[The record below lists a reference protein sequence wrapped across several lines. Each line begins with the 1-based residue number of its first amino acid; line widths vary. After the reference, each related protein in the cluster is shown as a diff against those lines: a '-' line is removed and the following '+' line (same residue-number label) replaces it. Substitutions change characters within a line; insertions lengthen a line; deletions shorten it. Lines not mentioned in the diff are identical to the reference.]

1 MIVSSL
7 RTKIGSPLCRSAG
20 VIAAAAVVLIA
31 LFFSALFFSLG
42 RTETARTVRIVVP
55 IAAGGFGDTLSRLLA
70 EEISGAQGLTVL
82 VEDRPGAGTA
92 LGTEA
97 VARAAPDGNTLL
109 FTAPAF
115 VINPLLRK
123 LSYDPLT
130 SFEPVCYLARAP
142 MVIAVNSASRFHTL
156 ADLIDAARAHPGGLT
171 VAASSGSLLQIVFEQ
186 LKRAASV
193 DITFVPYPG
202 NTPAVSA
209 LLGGHVTSIIVTYS
223 DAAAQIETGK
233 LRALATASAQRI
245 ELAPQLPTFAEAG
258 YPSIDA
264 EGWFGLVA
272 PAKTPTRVVSQLAGW
287 FSTALRTPKI
297 KTKLR
302 EQGNLAVGTCGAPFA
317 AFLHKQ
323 YDEYGHV
330 IRESKM
336 QAE

>member
-1 MIVSSL
+1 MIASNL
-7 RTKIGSPLCRSAG
+7 QTKIGSRLCRSAG

-31 LFFSALFFSLG
+31 LFLSSAQ
-42 RTETARTVRIVVP
+42 TETARTIRIIVP
-55 IAAGGFGDTLSRLLA
+55 LAPGGFADTLSRMLA
-70 EEISGAQGLTVL
+70 EEISGAEGLTVV
-82 VEDRPGAGTA
+82 VENRPGAGTA

-109 FTAPAF
+109 YTAPAF

-142 MVIAVNSASRFHTL
+142 MVIAVNSASNFHTL

-171 VAASSGSLLQIVFEQ
+171 LAASSGSLFQIVFEQ
-186 LKRAASV
+186 LKRAANV
-193 DITFVPYPG
+193 DMTFVPYPG

-209 LLGGHVTSIIVTYS
+209 LLGGHVTSILVNYS
-223 DAAAQIETGK
+223 DTAAQTGK
-233 LRALATASAQRI
+233 LRALATASAERL
-245 ELAPQLPTFAEAG
+245 ELAPDLPTFAEAG

-272 PAKTPTRVVSQLAGW
+272 PAKTPTPVVSQLAGW
-287 FSTALRTPKI
+287 FSAALRTPKI
-297 KTKLR
+297 KTALG

-323 YDEYGHV
+323 YDEYGRV

>member
-1 MIVSSL
+1 MIVSSE
-7 RTKIGSPLCRSAG
+7 RTKIGSRVCWPAG
-20 VIAAAAVVLIA
+20 TIAAATIVLIA
-31 LFFSALFFSLG
+31 IFASFARS
-42 RTETARTVRIVVP
+42 ETTRTVRIVVP
-55 IAAGGFGDTLSRLLA
+55 IAPGGFADTLARMVAEATSRA
-70 EEISGAQGLTVL
+70 EGLTVM

-109 FTAPAF
+109 LTAPAF

-123 LSYDPLT
+123 LNYDPLT

-142 MVIAVNSASRFHTL
+142 MVIAVNSASSFHTL
-156 ADLIDAARAHPGGLT
+156 ADLIDAARAHPSGLT
-171 VAASSGSLLQIVFEQ
+171 LAGSSGSLFQIVFER
-186 LKRAASV
+186 LKRAANV
-193 DITFVPYPG
+193 DMTFVPYPG
-202 NTPAVSA
+202 NIPAVTA
-209 LLGGHVTSIIVTYS
+209 LLGGHVTSILVSYS
-223 DAAAQIETGK
+223 DAAAQMEAGK
-233 LRALATASAQRI
+233 LRALATASAERL

-272 PAKTPTRVVSQLAGW
+272 PAKTPTPVVSQLAGW
-287 FSTALRTPKI
+287 FSEALRTPTI
-297 KTKLR
+297 KAKLL
-302 EQGNLAVGTCGAPFA
+302 EQGNLAVGMCGAPFA

-323 YDEYGHV
+323 YDDYGVV